1 MPPQSWR
8 RGIRQPLR
16 AALQALRRI
25 SRRRDDIEARHLWRR
40 RTPAWGGGRRGVR
53 TGWRVHALAS
63 VASSLERRLGL
74 GVWVVGQVDGACAR
88 GTCGLYGLLRTHT
101 QARRGRTGG
110 PRPEAHHRSIC
121 WERASTRRRAG
132 SQGLHGRPSAFGTG
146 PWRKLE
152 VPKVL
157 WGRNG
162 QRRWS
167 GAAAHSS
174 HGDRERSGHGR
185 GCCGPPRRKQ
195 IVRLEAARSCNL
207 GRSRAAAWLRC
218 GRRCSCRSHE
228 EQAGTQQQRVLPIQV
243 TGARRLQG
251 AQPRAFWLATAAAL
265 NHRDGVQAAAVCMS
279 ALRCEAGPREIY
291 CPECAHLLRAFTV
304 ILASITAGS
313 DNARAC
319 KQQDLT
325 AEASSALAE
334 HGL

>member
-1 MPPQSWR
+1 MPNGRHQGPPRCRCSTRPAREHQVAGFVPSCGASSPVPPQSWR
-8 RGIRQPLR
+8 RGLRHPLR

-25 SRRRDDIEARHLWRR
+25 SRRRDDIEARHMWRR
-40 RTPAWGGGRRGVR
+40 RTPAWGGGRRGLR

-74 GVWVVGQVDGACAR
+74 GVWVVGQVDGARAR

-110 PRPEAHHRSIC
+110 PRPEAHHRSI
-121 WERASTRRRAG
+121 WRERASTSRRAG
-132 SQGLHGRPSAFGTG
+132 SQSLRGRPSAFGTG

-152 VPKVL
+152 VPKVH

-195 IVRLEAARSCNL
+195 IVRLEAAGSCSL
-207 GRSRAAAWLRC
+207 GRSRAAACAPLRPTVQLSPPRRAGGEPTAAGSTHSSHGRPAAPGRATASLLASYRC
-218 GRRCSCRSHE
+218 GAEPSRR
-228 EQAGTQQQRVLPIQV
+228 
-243 TGARRLQG
+243 
-251 AQPRAFWLATAAAL
+251 RASGGGL
-265 NHRDGVQAAAVCMS
+265 HVCPAM
-279 ALRCEAGPREIY
+279 
-291 CPECAHLLRAFTV
+291 
-304 ILASITAGS
+304 
-313 DNARAC
+313 
-319 KQQDLT
+319 
-325 AEASSALAE
+325 
-334 HGL
+334 